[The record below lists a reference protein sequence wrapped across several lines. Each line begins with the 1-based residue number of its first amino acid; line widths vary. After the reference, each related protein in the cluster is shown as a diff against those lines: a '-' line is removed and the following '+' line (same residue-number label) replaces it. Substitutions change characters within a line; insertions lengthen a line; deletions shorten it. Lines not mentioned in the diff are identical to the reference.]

1 MAKQKS
7 TITEKPKTILIRP
20 REVFK
25 NELLDR
31 IKIGDDLYNRPLT
44 DVSQLSGLNGEV
56 YTWEDFKKE
65 LIKRSF
71 NNHNSEYYDQYSK
84 LNTSSGLL
92 DYFKGVNTDH
102 PSYKLNQAK
111 QEIANSIK
119 WLKRLVEK
127 LPLIEE
133 EASIGTYQTKSKTF
147 FNRGFLVHG
156 HNQER
161 KYEIA
166 RFIENDLRRKVTILH
181 EQPSKGRTIIEKFES
196 YSSVD
201 FAVALWTS
209 DDVGKAKKEQE
220 SKNRARQNV
229 IFETGFFIGKLG
241 RQNVVVLYETGVE
254 IPSDYSGVIFIPLVD
269 NWKDDLRKEID
280 AIYHIDNEAT

>member
-1 MAKQKS
+1 MAKQKAS
-7 TITEKPKTILIRP
+7 ITEKPKSILIRP

-25 NELLDR
+25 SELLDR
-31 IKIGDDLYNRPLT
+31 IKIGEGLYNRPLT
-44 DVSQLSGLNGEV
+44 SVSQLSELNSEV
-56 YTWEDFKKE
+56 FTWEDFNKE

-92 DYFKGVNTDH
+92 DYFKGVNTEDS
-102 PSYKLNQAK
+102 SYKLNQAK
-111 QEIANSIK
+111 QEILNSIN

-127 LPLIEE
+127 LTIIEE
-133 EASIGTYQTKSKTF
+133 EASIGTYQTKNKMF
-147 FNRGFLVHG
+147 FNRGFLIHG

-166 RFIENDLRRKVTILH
+166 RFIENDLKRKVTILH

-201 FAVALWTS
+201 FAVALWTN
-209 DDVGKAKKEQE
+209 DDVGKGKTEKELN
-220 SKNRARQNV
+220 NRARQNV

-241 RQNVVVLYETGVE
+241 RQNVIVLYETGVE
-254 IPSDYSGVIFIPLVD
+254 IPSDYSGVIFISLVD

-280 AIYHIDNEAT
+280 AIYHIDN

>member
-7 TITEKPKTILIRP
+7 TTTQNLKTILIRP

-31 IKIGDDLYNRPLT
+31 INIGEKLYETSLA
-44 DVSQLSGLNGEV
+44 DVSQLNELNDHV
-56 YTWEDFKKE
+56 YSWEDFNKE

-71 NNHNSEYYDQYSK
+71 NNHQSEYYEEYLN
-84 LNTSSGLL
+84 LNTSSGLA
-92 DYFKGVNTDH
+92 DYFRGVNTDN
-102 PSYKLNQAK
+102 PSYKRDQAK
-111 QEIANSIK
+111 QEILNSIN

-133 EASIGTYQTKSKTF
+133 EASIGTYYTKRKMF
-147 FNRGFLVHG
+147 YNEGFLIHG
-156 HNQER
+156 HNQAR

-166 RFIENDLRRKVTILH
+166 RFIENDLKRKIAILH
-181 EQPSKGRTIIEKFES
+181 EKANEGRTIIEKFEN

-201 FAVALWTS
+201 FAVALWTA
-209 DDVGKAKKEQE
+209 DDTGKANTEQDL
-220 SKNRARQNV
+220 KNRARQNV

-241 RQNVVVLYETGVE
+241 RQNVVVLYEDGVE
-254 IPSDYSGVIFIPLVD
+254 IPSDYSGVIFIPLAD
-269 NWKDDLRKEID
+269 NWKDNLRKEID
-280 AIYHIDNEAT
+280 AIYLY